1 MHKPIDALSQVRYGV
16 FHWHFRASLPWKI
29 AGAMWMAGVIGIM
42 AQVRIPFCPVPFT
55 GQTFAVL
62 MAGVMLGR
70 RWGGISVAV
79 YAVLGFAGVPWFSGA
94 TSGFSPSSGYL
105 LGFVLAALF
114 LGYVSNRKPESCS
127 FGKMFILMLF
137 AALVL
142 IYLPGVLWLGFW
154 MRSMGATV
162 TIASV
167 FTAGVFPFIAGD
179 VLKAG
184 AAAALT
190 RIPKSLQ

>member
-1 MHKPIDALSQVRYGV
+1 MHKLTDALNHARYGV
-16 FHWHFRASLPWKI
+16 FQATLPWKI
-29 AGAMWMAGVIGIM
+29 AGTILMAGVIGIM
-42 AQVRIPFCPVPFT
+42 AQVRIPFYLVPFT

-70 RWGGISVAV
+70 RWGGVSVAV
-79 YAVLGFAGVPWFSGA
+79 YAVLGLAGVPWLSGA

-105 LGFVLAALF
+105 LGFVFAALF
-114 LGYVSNRKPESCS
+114 LGYVSNRKPECCS
-127 FGKMFILMLF
+127 FGKMFVLMLF
-137 AALVL
+137 ASLVL
-142 IYLPGVLWLGFW
+142 VYLPGVLWLGFW
-154 MRSMGATV
+154 MRSMGATA

-167 FTAGVFPFIAGD
+167 FTAGVLPFIAGD

-190 RIPKSLQ
+190 RIPKLLQKSN